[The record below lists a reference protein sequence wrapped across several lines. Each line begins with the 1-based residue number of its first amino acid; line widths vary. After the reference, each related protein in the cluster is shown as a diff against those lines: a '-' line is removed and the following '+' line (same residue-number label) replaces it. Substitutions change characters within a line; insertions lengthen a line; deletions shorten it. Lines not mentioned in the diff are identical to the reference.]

1 MRVESSATSVSW
13 IPSEAVSGLMKAGFT
28 AGVTHYDSPP
38 PGTLGDLDALRDS
51 DAFRFANRIT
61 GWAEFDGDR
70 VVSSGQGG
78 GVVMGATTVRFG
90 PLDATFAAVRMPD
103 LRRPPEVQEGAVTFT
118 QTTGGRTALPLP
130 RRISKPPFLRLQAP
144 IVWTTLRL
152 TLRSDGSSSV
162 ELAGASPFPR
172 HWVYDASGTLVLKA
186 GVADWEGWVGQT
198 SAAATP
204 WGNEDSPVVVAA
216 AETELERELSSVL
229 MRGTAK
235 PRIRSIAEGDL
246 LAEQGQPG
254 DTLFL
259 VLDGM
264 LEVLVDGRRLG
275 ELGPGAVVGERAI
288 LENSPRTATLRA
300 LTAVRVAEAPA
311 DNVDRTALAELAA
324 GHRREDDRA
333 DDTET
338 RAG

>member
-1 MRVESSATSVSW
+1 
-13 IPSEAVSGLMKAGFT
+13 
-28 AGVTHYDSPP
+28 
-38 PGTLGDLDALRDS
+38 
-51 DAFRFANRIT
+51 
-61 GWAEFDGDR
+61 
-70 VVSSGQGG
+70 
-78 GVVMGATTVRFG
+78 
-90 PLDATFAAVRMPD
+90 
-103 LRRPPEVQEGAVTFT
+103 
-118 QTTGGRTALPLP
+118 
-130 RRISKPPFLRLQAP
+130 
-144 IVWTTLRL
+144 
-152 TLRSDGSSSV
+152 
-162 ELAGASPFPR
+162 
-172 HWVYDASGTLVLKA
+172 
-186 GVADWEGWVGQT
+186 
-198 SAAATP
+198 
-204 WGNEDSPVVVAA
+204 
-216 AETELERELSSVL
+216 

-235 PRIRSIAEGDL
+235 PKIRSIAEGDL